1 MRKLIIAST
10 LLAPA
15 TTFAGGYIIPQE
27 NARSI
32 ALSSSDTAEQN
43 GPEALF
49 NNTAEL
55 AGQDGLAIAL
65 SGEILANRTTWS
77 DPSLGSSSL
86 VPQYNTPPSGA
97 IAYGKH
103 INHDMAFG
111 VGIGVDVPAGGSIV
125 WPNGWQGQEYIQ
137 SVKQQIFRI
146 SGGLGFQPA
155 PFIKIGATYNRF
167 QATEELHQSLN
178 FLDHEG
184 DGGLGLNGGANSFGL
199 AIGIHVPTI
208 PLKIGAEYTHSAAL
222 GLSGD
227 AHFTNVPASFT
238 TLIHDQQVH
247 EDLTIPNTLSVG
259 ASYAVQ
265 PNITLMAAYSWERWS
280 VYSQDNF
287 VGVDGFSVT
296 VPRDYNDAHVYRG
309 GLEWV
314 VSGLPAL
321 TLRAGGLRSISSQ
334 PKDTLS
340 PSLTDGDSWAGS
352 IGAGFNVTPA
362 FRVDFGYQHAW
373 FDQVTATGMDAFPGT
388 YSTHV
393 DIFSLGLN
401 FRSDLGMSHA
411 AAAAPPPTTSGY

>member
-32 ALSSSDTAEQN
+32 GLSSADTADQN

-65 SGEILANRTTWS
+65 SGEVIVNRTTWS
-77 DPSLGSSSL
+77 DPSLGNSTL
-86 VPQYNTPPSGA
+86 IPQYGTPPSGA
-97 IAYGKH
+97 IGYGKH

-111 VGIGVDVPAGGSIV
+111 AGVGVDVPAGGTLL

-137 SVKQQIFRI
+137 SVKQQVFRI
-146 SGGLGFQPA
+146 SGGVAFQPA

-167 QATEELHQSLN
+167 QVTEELHQSLN

-184 DGGLGLNGGANSFGL
+184 DAGLGLSGGANSFGL

-208 PLKIGAEYTHSAAL
+208 PLQLGAEYSHSASLELA
-222 GLSGD
+222 GD
-227 AHFTNVPASFT
+227 AHFTNVPASFS
-238 TLIHDQQVH
+238 TLIHDQKVN
-247 EDLTIPNTLSVG
+247 EALTIPNTLSVG

-280 VYSQDNF
+280 VYDSDHF
-287 VGVDGFSVT
+287 IGVDGFSVT
-296 VPRDYNDAHVYRG
+296 VPRAYNNAHVYRG
-309 GLEWV
+309 GIEWT

-321 TLRAGGLRSISSQ
+321 TLRAGGLRSISPQ
-334 PKDTLS
+334 PTSTIS
-340 PSLTDGDSWAGS
+340 PSLTDGDSTAFS
-352 IGAGFNVTPA
+352 VGAGFSVTPA

-373 FDQVTATGMDAFPGT
+373 FDQVTASGDEALQGT
-388 YSTHV
+388 YATHV

-401 FRSDLGMSHA
+401 FRSDMGMSHA